1 MPELEQE
8 IADVLR
14 DAERDRDPEYWKGLY
29 LGMVALENERKIK
42 EAEWKVEEAGRERR
56 AAERKRKFGVWR
68 DAMLMVALGAVGMLL
83 LKVFIL

>member
-14 DAERDRDPEYWKGLY
+14 EAERDKDPEYWKGLY

-42 EAEWKVEEAGRERR
+42 EAEREGNEAERERR
-56 AAERKRKFGVWR
+56 GAERKRKRGIWKEAV
-68 DAMLMVALGAVGMLL
+68 LLVALGAVGMLL
-83 LKVFIL
+83 LKAFVL

>member
-1 MPELEQE
+1 MPEIEQE

-14 DAERDRDPEYWKGLY
+14 DAERDKDPEYWKGLY

-42 EAEWKVEEAGRERR
+42 DAEREAKEAERERR
-56 AAERKRKFGVWR
+56 AAERKRRRGVWKE
-68 DAMLMVALGAVGMLL
+68 AVLMVALSAVGMLL